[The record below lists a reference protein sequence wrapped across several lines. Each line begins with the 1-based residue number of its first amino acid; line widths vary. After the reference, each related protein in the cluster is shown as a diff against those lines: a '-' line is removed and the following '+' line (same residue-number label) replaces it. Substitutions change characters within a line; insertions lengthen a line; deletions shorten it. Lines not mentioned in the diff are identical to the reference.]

1 MIMCIR
7 LVCGGK
13 TDLKNRNSC
22 EPLGFASGGGATRG
36 GHGRDGIG
44 SGNNMSQP
52 PRSCR
57 RVSFFFFFFF
67 VPFGGLRVCI
77 STRIKIKVRLR
88 AINKNVYIGTY
99 VKPVFEPIYKQTRTP
114 REHQPPRGD
123 GSGGDDD
130 EWRTCSFGLVVAV
143 AELYIESASDG
154 DRAEYNI
161 LYCCRFRPQMLHI
174 AATLAPPFSSCALET
189 HYRFIYIYIYT

>member
-22 EPLGFASGGGATRG
+22 EPLGFASGGGRREGDTDVMASGPAIICHSR
-36 GHGRDGIG
+36 RDRVDG
-44 SGNNMSQP
+44 S
-52 PRSCR
+52 
-57 RVSFFFFFFF
+57 VFFFFFF